1 MNFKDKLIKK
11 LVDVGKKHRILVY
24 PMLILVA
31 IISAISHTIYWGKGN
46 GRKLVASVAI
56 VALLIT
62 QSLFLT
68 SSADVGD
75 NPAAGNSS
83 AEETTVDI
91 DNSTVDNESNND
103 DNVNEN
109 IGNNEDEITNDE
121 GTADDEGKSGEE
133 EAGSDEKKSGE
144 EGLADEEGTDSEEK
158 TSGIIPDFDDEIG
171 DENDLLAEGLGDV
184 TSVKYNVVYT
194 ENGTV
199 KCDYTAGKEVDSEGN
214 ADIDAS
220 NAKGGWTSY
229 GEDGGVTL
237 SGAFFD
243 SSCTIPVT
251 SVKVSDWDES
261 KCSIEGAS
269 VNLYYKATRTKYVVT
284 VTSDGT
290 TVAKTE
296 EVSVTPSDE
305 LAGEFTYTVKSAS
318 DYSLSKTG
326 YVYQGLSYGSAS
338 YTVGQDV
345 TLSGGNYTLNAEW
358 SPAQFTVTYDV
369 NPDSEN
375 KINLIGS
382 QTADLTATYDS
393 TLTLPTADDISSMV
407 ESKGYFLKGWTPDG
421 GSTIY
426 SPGATLSA
434 EQVNALA
441 IEESSSESG
450 IADAGTGLVAVWEY
464 RNIDLVLTK
473 VSASGSATIGTD
485 TVTGEYGDYVDFNI
499 SAKYKDN
506 AVSDGN
512 FSYTIS
518 GGEAALTAL
527 GLSIS
532 ETKQGSVVV
541 GYEIKGTFTDI
552 NESGAAV
559 TITVNDT
566 NKKSTEGD
574 ITSAITIIVNRK
586 QVEIVP
592 SSLNIGGKAVSKVY
606 DADPY
611 ITVTDR
617 AEVADKVGS
626 DDVYASFDT
635 QAEIEDANVGSGKAL
650 TLKNVSL
657 AGTKKAYYKLVD
669 NGSEVADGSDVTV
682 PGVATITP
690 GAVELGIKLADD
702 SASDTVKF
710 GQASPEYTLYIVN
723 TSSLADD
730 DKTAYEGFSTNAQRE
745 NFIKQKIGF
754 TGTYSCSRALY
765 SDPGTYEI
773 SPNINSSGANYL
785 ATSPK
790 TSFTVT
796 RDSGEGHYELL
807 GEKNNGIY
815 PELQIKATNGY
826 DKIRFADSGDISP
839 ADKPKGQAE
848 ALFSNVVTVP
858 DMKNGTVKIQ
868 MLDSSTGAVSEIV
881 TLDDISVDRNGPK
894 LEAFTVSPN
903 KTYFNEF
910 GFGTYY
916 HAQDIN
922 GVKVESVSITFEYSS
937 EGSDCDKFYY
947 EFLDENGNVRGGI
960 THEALMTKNNGRYY
974 ATITIGTGTYG
985 ELVVSATNLAGNPS
999 ARNYIKLNEK
1009 LLSMDSYYEWMVEN
1023 SITGSD
1029 IQVVDGDGNPA
1040 TSGVWYNSLTYK
1052 TTATDNDSGLQFM
1065 NWTIGY
1071 PNGSEETVKENAGAT
1086 IASISDGGV
1095 KDYGKVTGYT
1105 FSGTLS
1111 NENIPSGGY
1120 SFGGT
1125 LYDNAGNS
1133 IELTTVGPYKL
1144 DCKKPVIEDN
1154 TNYSVS
1160 GFDES
1165 IDFKFTVT
1173 EGAEES
1179 GVASVKLYLDD
1190 GTGNVELKS
1199 WGAAS
1204 DYSYNI
1210 VENGKYTIEA
1220 TDYAGNVNTYEKT
1233 VNNLSSEIP
1242 DTPVIKVDGTRGN
1255 GNWYIQDKPEVTITS
1270 QKETSDGVPVTTYY
1284 NIITGT
1290 KQLEK
1295 TATSEDYSFDLNE
1308 EGQVTIE
1315 AWSVSYSG
1323 VSSDKATKTVYVDT
1337 DKPDLYITES
1347 SADDSGK
1354 LIINFK
1360 ATDAVS
1366 GVNTAKVLVN
1376 GEPIAVTDNDGVI
1389 TGSFAS
1395 DSAKS
1400 FEIVT
1405 EDIAGNISD
1414 TINFVPMRL
1423 VASPVMD
1430 IQDTSAYISA
1440 DVYKGTYDIAECG
1453 IQYKKA
1459 SATSYENAL
1468 ANKYD
1473 TSFGKNMDYTFRN
1486 LTPDTEYDYKI
1497 YASTK
1502 TSKEVKV
1509 IEGKFKTG
1517 RNDATGV
1524 VYGSVTYDA
1533 ALTDGAK
1540 TYPIYVALYSGN
1552 TYIKSAKIND
1562 ADDNKYKF
1570 TDVSDGNYRIV
1581 ATNGLLSKE
1590 TSVTVEKG
1598 GITYP
1603 ESYASDGGINFVLSG
1618 LSTEVVLEDNA
1629 VALSV
1634 DGLDKIYNTA
1644 LYNGNV
1650 TDADLDVVAQ
1660 GGTIK
1665 ITLYASCIDVN
1676 DISDTEETIFEDRLG
1691 NEAVIERYIN
1701 IEIVKEVRDASGNLV
1716 NGTPTNITTL
1726 AEPVTLS
1733 FPLGRLAGQ
1742 NIHVASLH
1750 GSGSDYSFKSWVNG
1764 SEAVLSTYYITITSS
1779 NFSLYALYRYE
1790 VKDVYYTVKWLDGD
1804 GNVMKTESVKS
1815 GEAATPPTK
1824 TPTKTETDKYTYAFE
1839 SWDTDY
1845 SAITG
1850 DTIISAW
1857 FTANKK
1863 DDKKPDDK
1871 GGNNSGNNDG
1881 NNSGNNS
1888 GNNNPDSKTPEAN
1901 VVPGSGN
1908 ASNGQKADDITTSP
1922 VRYTYMGSASSP
1934 KTGDAAPI
1942 AAVLALMLSS
1952 ATGVVILKKKSK
1964 ENK

>member
-75 NPAAGNSS
+75 EPAIENISG
-83 AEETTVDI
+83 EEIPVDI
-91 DNSTVDNESNND
+91 DNGETVEESITDIAPDAGENSVINDENDEKNEDNE
-103 DNVNEN
+103 DNEEN
-109 IGNNEDEITNDE
+109 NNEDVSSFEGELNPEETDNAMPDLFDDITNEDTE
-121 GTADDEGKSGEE
+121 LVGAGLDDITA
-133 EAGSDEKKSGE
+133 
-144 EGLADEEGTDSEEK
+144 
-158 TSGIIPDFDDEIG
+158 
-171 DENDLLAEGLGDV
+171 
-184 TSVKYNVVYT
+184 VKYNVVYT

-199 KCDYTAGKEVDSEGN
+199 KCDYTAGKEVDSDGN

-220 NAKGGWTSY
+220 NAKGGWASY

-243 SSCTIPVT
+243 SACTIPV
-251 SVKVSDWDES
+251 SSLKVSDWNES
-261 KCSIEGAS
+261 NCSIDGTS

-326 YVYQGLSYGSAS
+326 YIYQGLSYGSAS

-345 TLSGGNYTLNAEW
+345 TLGGGNYTLNAEW

-441 IEESSSESG
+441 IEESASESG
-450 IADAGTGLVAVWEY
+450 IADAGTVLVAVWEY

-473 VSASGSATIGTD
+473 VSTSGSATIGTD

-506 AVSDGN
+506 ALSDGN

-552 NESGAAV
+552 NEPGAAV

-574 ITSAITIIVNRK
+574 ITSSITIIVNRK

-592 SSLNIGGKAVSKVY
+592 SSINIGGKAVSKVY

-626 DDVYASFDT
+626 DDASFDT

-669 NGSEVADGSDVTV
+669 NGNEVADGSAVTV
-682 PGVATITP
+682 PGIATITP

-730 DKTAYEGFSTNAQRE
+730 DKAAYEGFSTNAQRE

-815 PELQIKATNGY
+815 PELQIKAANGY

-894 LEAFTVSPN
+894 LEGFTVSPN

-916 HAQDIN
+916 HAQEIN

-1052 TTATDNDSGLQFM
+1052 TTATDNDSGLQFI

-1111 NENIPSGGY
+1111 NENIPAGGY

-1165 IDFKFTVT
+1165 IDFTFTVT
-1173 EGAEES
+1173 EGVDES
-1179 GVASVKLYLDD
+1179 GVASVKLYLDN

-1360 ATDAVS
+1360 ATDTVS

-1395 DSAKS
+1395 ESAKS

-1405 EDIAGNISD
+1405 EDIAGNVSD
-1414 TINFVPMRL
+1414 KIDFIPMRL
-1423 VASPVMD
+1423 TASPVMD

-1453 IQYKKA
+1453 IQFKKA

-1509 IEGKFKTG
+1509 IEGRFKTG

-1524 VYGSVTYDA
+1524 VYGSVTYDS

-1581 ATNGLLSKE
+1581 ATNGILSKE
-1590 TSVTVEKG
+1590 TSVTIEKG

-1603 ESYASDGGINFVLSG
+1603 ASYASDGGINFVLSG
-1618 LSTEVVLEDNA
+1618 LSTAVVLEDNA

-1750 GSGSDYSFKSWVNG
+1750 GSGTDYSFKSWVNG
-1764 SEAVLSTYYITITSS
+1764 SEAVLSTNYITITSS

-1790 VKDVYYTVKWLDGD
+1790 VKEKYYTVKWLDGN

-1815 GEAATPPTK
+1815 GEAATPPSK
-1824 TPTKTETDKYTYAFE
+1824 TPTKKEDSKYTYTFE
-1839 SWDTDY
+1839 KWDTDY

-1857 FTANKK
+1857 FNAH
-1863 DDKKPDDK
+1863 KKPGDDPTPVDPHQDDPTPVDPGQGDDPQGTIVTPPGTEGSPQ
-1871 GGNNSGNNDG
+1871 GGAG
-1881 NNSGNNS
+1881 
-1888 GNNNPDSKTPEAN
+1888 
-1901 VVPGSGN
+1901 
-1908 ASNGQKADDITTSP
+1908 DITTAP

-1934 KTGDAAPI
+1934 KTGDTTPI
-1942 AAVLALMLSS
+1942 VAVVALMLSS
-1952 ATGVVILKKKSK
+1952 VTGMVFLRKKSK
-1964 ENK
+1964 ENE